1 MALKKVRL
9 FDIVGEDG
17 ELIETT
23 RRNSKGL
30 GMMHKNQAA
39 AMVVYE
45 VLQNDKG
52 GTSGH
57 KHVLNIYTREDLLED
72 IERGEISFEM
82 R

>member
-9 FDIVGEDG
+9 FDMVGESG
-17 ELIETT
+17 ELIETIT
-23 RRNSKGL
+23 NNGKAL
-30 GMMHKNQAA
+30 GMLHKKKAA
-39 AMVVYE
+39 AMVIYE
-45 VLQNDKG
+45 VLETEQG